1 MSHATEAPAAS
12 PSPFIVRSA
21 FAGLCVPGR
30 HGRAEGPAGV
40 TVAERTGLAMASV
53 LVRRGREAELAEAVS
68 AQFGLALPMTPM
80 RAAGADVAFL
90 WTGPG
95 QWLAI
100 AEPAAA
106 AGFVAGLATALDG
119 AASVADQ
126 SHGRGVLRLAGPR
139 LRDVLAKGIAVDLH
153 PRAFG
158 PGHVAATFCAHL
170 DVLLWQIDAVPTFE
184 IAVARGFAGSFWHWL
199 EASSA
204 MIGLAVTPDA

>member
-1 MSHATEAPAAS
+1 MSAV
-12 PSPFIVRSA
+12 PSSHSHRSGLPLVRSV

-40 TVAERTGLAMASV
+40 TVSERTGLAIASV
-53 LVRRGREAELAEAVS
+53 LVRRGCEAQLADAVS
-68 AQFGLALPMTPM
+68 ARFGLALPTAPT
-80 RAAGADVAFL
+80 RAAAGDVAFL

-139 LRDVLAKGIAVDLH
+139 LRDVLAKGVAVDLH

-158 PGHVAATFCAHL
+158 PGQVTATYCAHL
-170 DVLLWQIDAVPTFE
+170 DVLLWQLDDVPTFE

>member
-1 MSHATEAPAAS
+1 MSEAPS
-12 PSPFIVRSA
+12 PRSHLEGLPPVRSV

-40 TVAERTGLAMASV
+40 TVTDRTGLAIASV
-53 LVRRGREAELAEAVS
+53 LVRRGREAQLADAVQ
-68 AQFGLALPMTPM
+68 ARFGLALPMTPS
-80 RAAGADVAFL
+80 RAVAGEVAFL

-106 AGFVAGLATALDG
+106 GGFVGGLTTTLAGS
-119 AASVADQ
+119 ASVADQ

-158 PGHVAATFCAHL
+158 PGRVAATYCAHL
-170 DVLLWQIDAVPTFE
+170 DVLLWQLDDVPTFE

-199 EASSA
+199 EASAA
-204 MIGLAVTPDA
+204 MVGLAVTPDA